1 MPGTKYFRAEL
12 SVFRSSM
19 PTVLYGDQL
28 KSVQLMQD
36 SIAKLGLL
44 TPITVSRQG
53 NHLLVVDGR
62 KRLAALQRL
71 QFQGQLNPELLSIPY
86 VIVNTVRQRRL
97 ALGQEQLPLLSN
109 DQKYN
114 LVMDLIDEGFGF
126 SHIADML
133 YVPRDYVLMMTRI
146 GQLSP
151 ELQQTFLEDMLTVSQ
166 VHAFASIPNLKA
178 QAKLLEMLGP
188 YVEAPS
194 IMEALKSGQTV
205 LKIDNDNVLVLPSR
219 IYENTAA
226 A

>member
-1 MPGTKYFRAEL
+1 MPDTKYFRAEL
-12 SVFRSSM
+12 AIFKSSM
-19 PTVLYGDQL
+19 PTVLYGEPL
-28 KSVQLMQD
+28 KSVQRMQD

-53 NHLLVVDGR
+53 DHLMVVDGR
-62 KRLAALQRL
+62 KRLAALHRL
-71 QFQGQLNPELLSIPY
+71 NFQGDLPAALQSIPY
-86 VIVNTVRQRRL
+86 VIVNTVRHRRL
-97 ALGQEQLPLLSN
+97 ALGKEQLPLLVN

-114 LVMDLIDEGFGF
+114 LVMDMVDEGRGF
-126 SHIADML
+126 SEIADML

-151 ELQQTFLEDMLTVSQ
+151 ELQQTFLEDVLTVSQ

-194 IMEALKSGQTV
+194 VMEALKSGQTV
-205 LKIDNDNVLVLPSR
+205 LKIDNENVLVLPSR
-219 IYENTAA
+219 IYEDTVAA
-226 A
+226 